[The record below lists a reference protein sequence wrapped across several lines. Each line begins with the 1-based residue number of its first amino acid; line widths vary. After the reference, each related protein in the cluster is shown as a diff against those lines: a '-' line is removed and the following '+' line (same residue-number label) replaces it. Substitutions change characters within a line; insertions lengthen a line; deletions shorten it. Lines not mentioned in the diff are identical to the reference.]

1 MASRWSAC
9 SRPRWLLA
17 LLSWR
22 DGPDPQPRPP
32 VVLVSQREKSVE
44 RFQGV
49 LVRGGTQDWIAPG
62 QRQEG
67 GQAGEPGCPKG
78 GGAREEGDCSSGRAI
93 GTAPLRWVFS
103 AFESRGWRRGSRCRG
118 ELAGTGCEE
127 GRTPRLRAS
136 GGHPGNEV

>member
-32 VVLVSQREKSVE
+32 AVLVSQREKSVE

-49 LVRGGTQDWIAPG
+49 LVRRGRGTQNWIAPG

-67 GQAGEPGCPKG
+67 GQAGEQG
-78 GGAREEGDCSSGRAI
+78 GGGVS
-93 GTAPLRWVFS
+93 
-103 AFESRGWRRGSRCRG
+103 
-118 ELAGTGCEE
+118 E
-127 GRTPRLRAS
+127 GRRALGRKGTSAAAEPLAQPLCGGFSLLLKAERRLA
-136 GGHPGNEV
+136 PGSPLQRGACWHRV